1 MIELMNL
8 NMIYNPGT
16 DVAVNALHNV
26 NLKLNPGT
34 WYTIV
39 GPNGSG
45 KSTLLRILAGEI
57 SPFSGSIYYKG
68 NDITKWKQ
76 ERKAKVFQFIEQDS
90 KDNLVSSMTIEE
102 NLLLPLNSIK
112 FPSLSLARNQ
122 SKRMQIQQCLEYFKM
137 GLEDR
142 LSTQVRFLSGGQRQA
157 VVVAKTILRKADI
170 FLLDEFVAALDLKT
184 APRLLEVMQNFAK
197 TLNSTVI
204 MVTHD
209 LEQAISCVG
218 ELVFLNR
225 GEVFFKSG
233 KERVSK
239 EKLLSIY
246 SDALAYKSNGEKNL

>member
-1 MIELMNL
+1 MIELRNL
-8 NMIYNPGT
+8 TMIFNPGT
-16 DVAVNALHNV
+16 DVAVTALHNV

-57 SPFSGSIYYKG
+57 SPYSGSIYYKG
-68 NDITKWKQ
+68 TDITKRRQ
-76 ERKAKVFQFIEQDS
+76 EKKAKIFQFIEQDTR
-90 KDNLVSSMTIEE
+90 DNLVSSMTIEE
-102 NLLLPLNSIK
+102 NLLLPLNGIK
-112 FPSLSLARNQ
+112 FPSLGLAKNKR
-122 SKRMQIQQCLEYFKM
+122 KRMQILKCLEYFKM
-137 GLEDR
+137 GLENR
-142 LSTQVRFLSGGQRQA
+142 LSTQIRFLSGGQKQA

-209 LEQAISCVG
+209 LDQAISCVG

-233 KERVSK
+233 KECVSK

-246 SDALAYKSNGEKNL
+246 SDALAYKNTG